1 MSDGEKEFA
10 QGVIEFYQART
21 TTRMNVAME
30 RLALIAAVLLPVS
43 AIASIYG
50 MNLIV
55 GDRTDVTQL
64 AVVLSVMGIVVGGM
78 LAWSKRMGWW

>member
-1 MSDGEKEFA
+1 M
-10 QGVIEFYQART
+10 QGIIDFYQART

-30 RLALIAAVLLPVS
+30 RLALIAAVLLPVT

-55 GDRTDVTQL
+55 EERSDLFQLGLVLGIMAIVT
-64 AVVLSVMGIVVGGM
+64 GGM
-78 LAWSKRMGWW
+78 LAWSKRLGWW